1 LPADANLRN
10 RHDHPSDH
18 RSRKGLWPH
27 RSTKGCWR
35 CHAEIKSATEEAKT
49 LPVAGSS
56 TAGIIAHLDEIFLNL
71 GRDIHKDESTLV
83 AYSTEKW
90 AELKAAIWPAKKEV
104 VEAAKNT
111 DTTATDK
118 VAADTNA
125 GEPIPSVAPVGSVP
139 EPGETVDETHLP
151 QD

>member
-1 LPADANLRN
+1 MTIRLITALEKAFGRTAQQKVVGDAT
-10 RHDHPSDH
+10 HVQFAAGDA
-18 RSRKGLWPH
+18 
-27 RSTKGCWR
+27 
-35 CHAEIKSATEEAKT
+35 AEIKSATEEAKT

-56 TAGIIAHLDEIFLNL
+56 TSGIIAHLDEIFLNL

-90 AELKAAIWPAKKEV
+90 AELKDAIWPAKKEV

-118 VAADTNA
+118 VAADTNT